1 MEGKIKLGISSC
13 LLGNKVRYD
22 GGHKFDPFLVNTLG
36 RFVEYVPVCPEV
48 ESGFPVPREAFRLVG
63 DPESPRLLTRQTG
76 IDATPR
82 MERWLAKKLPQLEK
96 EGLCGFIF
104 KSRSPSS
111 GMERV
116 KVYNAQGMAETKGVG
131 IFARALMR
139 RLPLLPVEEE
149 GRLQDIDLRENF
161 IVRVF
166 VYRRWRELLAGGE
179 APAAIQ
185 SLTARQEWPR
195 GSRGNSAGGGGATAA
210 KLVDFQR
217 RHKLLL
223 MAHAPEMARQLGKLV
238 AAAGTRSLADILPEY
253 EKILMAALKQRAT
266 VRKNVNVLQH
276 MLGYF
281 KKQLDDF
288 EKKELLATIENYHQN
303 LVPLIVPL
311 TLLKHYID
319 KFQEPYLRDQYYLDP
334 HPLELK
340 LRNHA

>member
-1 MEGKIKLGISSC
+1 MEEKIKLGISSC

-36 RFVEYVPVCPEV
+36 EFVQYVPVCPEV
-48 ESGFPVPREAFRLVG
+48 ESGFPIPREAFRLVG
-63 DPESPRLLTRQTG
+63 DPGAPRLITRQGGVDST
-76 IDATPR
+76 AP
-82 MERWLAKKLPQLEK
+82 MERWMEKKLPLLEK
-96 EGLCGFIF
+96 EELCGFIF
-104 KSRSPSS
+104 KSQSPSS

-116 KVYNAQGMAETKGVG
+116 KVYNEKGMAEKNGVG
-131 IFARALMR
+131 IFARALMA

-161 IVRVF
+161 IVRIF
-166 VYRRWRELLAGGE
+166 VYRRWREMLA
-179 APAAIQ
+179 
-185 SLTARQEWPR
+185 S
-195 GSRGNSAGGGGATAA
+195 GATAGR
-210 KLVDFQR
+210 LVDFQR

-223 MAHAPEMARQLGKLV
+223 MAHSPDMARRLGKLV
-238 AAAGTRSLADILPEY
+238 AGAGTRPLAEVLPEY
-253 EKILMAALKQRAT
+253 EKLFLTALKQKAT

-288 EKKELLATIENYHQN
+288 EKKELLGTIENYHQN

-319 KFQEPYLRDQYYLDP
+319 KFREPYLSDQYYLAP

>member
-1 MEGKIKLGISSC
+1 MSVKEKIRLGISSC
-13 LLGNKVRYD
+13 LLGNKVRFD
-22 GGHKFDPFLVNTLG
+22 GGHKFDSFLVNILG
-36 RFVEYVPVCPEV
+36 HYVEYVPVCPEV

-63 DPESPRLLTRQTG
+63 VLEKPRLMTRQSNL
-76 IDATPR
+76 DATPQ
-82 MERWLAKKLPQLEK
+82 MERWIEKKLPQLEK
-96 EGLCGFIF
+96 ERLCGFIF

-116 KVYNAQGMAETKGVG
+116 KVYNDKGMAEKKGVG
-131 IFARALMR
+131 IFARALMA

-161 IVRVF
+161 IVRIF
-166 VYRRWRELLAGGE
+166 AYRRWRELL
-179 APAAIQ
+179 
-185 SLTARQEWPR
+185 
-195 GSRGNSAGGGGATAA
+195 SAGATPAR
-210 KLVDFQR
+210 LVDFQS
-217 RHKLLL
+217 RHKYLL
-223 MAHAPEMARQLGKLV
+223 MAHSPELARQLGKLV
-238 AAAGTRSLADILPEY
+238 AAAGARPLAEILPEY
-253 EKILMAALKQRAT
+253 EKLLLAALKQRAT

-288 EKKELLATIENYHQN
+288 EKKELLAVIENYHQN

-311 TLLKHYID
+311 TLLKHYIN
-319 KFQEPYLRDQYYLDP
+319 KYQEPYLKDQYYLDP

>member
-1 MEGKIKLGISSC
+1 MEERIKLGISSC
-13 LLGNKVRYD
+13 LLGNKVRFD
-22 GGHKFDPFLVNTLG
+22 GGHKLDSFLVSTLG
-36 RFVEYVPVCPEV
+36 QFVEYVPVCPEV

-63 DPESPRLLTRQTG
+63 DADHPRLVTRQTG
-76 IDATPR
+76 VDATPQ
-82 MERWLAKKLPQLEK
+82 MERWVATKLPLLEM
-96 EGLCGFIF
+96 ENLCGFIF
-104 KSRSPSS
+104 KSKSPSS

-116 KVYNAQGMAETKGVG
+116 KVYNDKGMAEKKGVG
-131 IFARALMR
+131 IFARALME

-161 IVRVF
+161 IVRIF
-166 VYRRWRELLAGGE
+166 VYRRWRELLAVGE

-185 SLTARQEWPR
+185 SLTARQAKPR
-195 GSRGNSAGGGGATAA
+195 GSRDNSAGGATAGR
-210 KLVDFQR
+210 LVDFQR

-223 MAHAPEMARQLGKLV
+223 MAHSPEMARQLGKLV
-238 AAAGTRSLADILPEY
+238 AAAGTRPATAIFPEY
-253 EKILMAALKQRAT
+253 EKLLLTALKQKAT

-276 MLGYF
+276 MFGYF

-288 EKKELLATIENYHQN
+288 EKKELLGLIENYRQN
-303 LVPLIVPL
+303 LIPLIVPL

-319 KFQEPYLRDQYYLDP
+319 KFQQPYLLDQYYLDP

>member
-1 MEGKIKLGISSC
+1 MEEKIKLGISAC
-13 LLGNKVRYD
+13 LLGQKVRFD
-22 GGHKFDPFLVNTLG
+22 GGHKFDPYLVNTLG
-36 RFVEYVPVCPEV
+36 QFVEYVPVCPEV

-63 DPESPRLLTRQTG
+63 DPAAPRLVTRQSAV
-76 IDATPR
+76 DATAQ
-82 MERWLAKKLPQLEK
+82 MESWLEKKLPFLEK
-96 EGLCGFIF
+96 ENLCGFIF
-104 KSRSPSS
+104 KSKSPSS

-116 KVYNAQGMAETKGVG
+116 KVYNEKGMAEKNGVG
-131 IFARALMR
+131 IFARALMA

-161 IVRVF
+161 IVRIF
-166 VYRRWRELLAGGE
+166 VYRRWRELLAV
-179 APAAIQ
+179 
-185 SLTARQEWPR
+185 
-195 GSRGNSAGGGGATAA
+195 GATAGR
-210 KLVDFQR
+210 LVDFQR

-223 MAHAPEMARQLGKLV
+223 MAHSPELARRLGKLV
-238 AAAGTRSLADILPEY
+238 AAAGTRAPAGLFGEY
-253 EKILMAALKQRAT
+253 EKLLLTALKQKAT

-276 MLGYF
+276 MFGYF

-288 EKKELLATIENYHQN
+288 EKKELLAVIENYRQN

-319 KFQEPYLRDQYYLDP
+319 KFQQPYLSDQYYLDP

>member
-1 MEGKIKLGISSC
+1 MEERIKLGISSC

-36 RFVEYVPVCPEV
+36 QFVDYVPVCPEV
-48 ESGFPVPREAFRLVG
+48 ELGFPVPREAFRLVG
-63 DPESPRLLTRQTG
+63 DPEKPRLITRQTR
-76 IDATPR
+76 IDATAQ
-82 MERWLAKKLPQLEK
+82 MERWIEKKLPQLEK
-96 EGLCGFIF
+96 ENLCGFIF
-104 KSRSPSS
+104 KSQSPSS

-116 KVYNAQGMAETKGVG
+116 KVYNDKGMAEKKGVG
-131 IFARALMR
+131 IFARALLA
-139 RLPLLPVEEE
+139 RLPLLPAEEE

-161 IVRVF
+161 IVRIF
-166 VYRRWRELLAGGE
+166 VYRRWREFLAVH
-179 APAAIQ
+179 AATQ
-185 SLTARQEWPR
+185 R
-195 GSRGNSAGGGGATAA
+195 GAAGD
-210 KLVDFQR
+210 LVDFQR

-223 MAHAPEMARQLGKLV
+223 MAHSPEMARQLGKLV
-238 AAAGTRSLADILPEY
+238 AAAGVRPLAGILPEY
-253 EKILMAALKQRAT
+253 EALLLTALKQKAT

-288 EKKELLATIENYHQN
+288 EKKELLGLIGKYHQS

-319 KFQEPYLRDQYYLDP
+319 KFQEPYLKDQYYLDP

>member
-1 MEGKIKLGISSC
+1 MEQKIKLGISSC

-22 GGHKFDPFLVNTLG
+22 GGHKLDPFLVSTLG
-36 RFVEYVPVCPEV
+36 QFVEYVAVCPEV

-63 DPESPRLLTRQTG
+63 DAEAPRLVTRQGG
-76 IDATPR
+76 IDATPQ
-82 MERWLAKKLPQLEK
+82 MERWIEKKLPLLEK
-96 EGLCGFIF
+96 EELCGFIF

-116 KVYNAQGMAETKGVG
+116 KVYNDKGMAEKNGVG
-131 IFARALMR
+131 LFARALMK

-161 IVRVF
+161 IARIF
-166 VYRRWRELLAGGE
+166 VYRRWRELLA
-179 APAAIQ
+179 A
-185 SLTARQEWPR
+185 
-195 GSRGNSAGGGGATAA
+195 GATAGR
-210 KLVDFQR
+210 LVDFQR

-223 MAHAPEMARQLGKLV
+223 MAHSPEMARQLGKLV
-238 AAAGTRSLADILPEY
+238 ATAGTRPLGDLLPEY
-253 EKILMAALKQRAT
+253 EKLLLAALKQKAT

-319 KFQEPYLRDQYYLDP
+319 KFKEPYLGDQYYLDP

>member
-1 MEGKIKLGISSC
+1 MEEKIKLGISSC

-22 GGHKFDPFLVNTLG
+22 GGHKFDPFLVSTLG
-36 RFVEYVPVCPEV
+36 QFVDYVPVCPEV

-63 DPESPRLLTRQTG
+63 DPEKPRLITRQTG
-76 IDATPR
+76 VDATPQ
-82 MERWLAKKLPQLEK
+82 MERWIERKLPQLEK
-96 EGLCGFIF
+96 ENLCGFIF
-104 KSRSPSS
+104 KSQSPSS

-116 KVYNAQGMAETKGVG
+116 KVYNDKGMAEKKGVG
-131 IFARALMR
+131 IFARALMA

-161 IVRVF
+161 IVRIF
-166 VYRRWRELLAGGE
+166 VYRRWRELLSSGA
-179 APAAIQ
+179 
-185 SLTARQEWPR
+185 
-195 GSRGNSAGGGGATAA
+195 SAGR
-210 KLVDFQR
+210 LVDFQR
-217 RHKLLL
+217 QHKLLL
-223 MAHAPEMARQLGKLV
+223 MAHSPEMARQLGKLV
-238 AAAGTRSLADILPEY
+238 AGAGTRPLAAILPEY
-253 EKILMAALKQRAT
+253 EALLLTALKQRAT

-288 EKKELLATIENYHQN
+288 EKRELLGLIGKYHQS

-319 KFQEPYLRDQYYLDP
+319 RFQEPYLKDQYYLDP

>member
-1 MEGKIKLGISSC
+1 MEEKIKLGISAC
-13 LLGNKVRYD
+13 LLGEKVRYD

-36 RFVEYVPVCPEV
+36 QFVEYVPVCPEV
-48 ESGFPVPREAFRLVG
+48 ESGFPIPRQAFRLVG
-63 DPESPRLLTRQTG
+63 DPAAPRLVTRQSG
-76 IDATPR
+76 VDATPQ
-82 MERWLAKKLPQLEK
+82 MERWIEKKLPLLEN

-104 KSRSPSS
+104 KSQSPSS

-116 KVYNAQGMAETKGVG
+116 KVYNEKGMAEKNGVG
-131 IFARALMR
+131 IFARALME

-149 GRLQDIDLRENF
+149 GRLQDIQLRENF
-161 IVRVF
+161 IVRIF
-166 VYRRWRELLAGGE
+166 VYRRWQELLAGGV
-179 APAAIQ
+179 
-185 SLTARQEWPR
+185 TAGR
-195 GSRGNSAGGGGATAA
+195 
-210 KLVDFQR
+210 LVDFQR

-223 MAHAPEMARQLGKLV
+223 MAHSPEMARRLGKLV
-238 AAAGTRSLADILPEY
+238 AAAGTRPAAGIFPEY
-253 EKILMAALKQRAT
+253 EKLLLTALKQKAT

-288 EKKELLATIENYHQN
+288 EKKELLAVIENYRQS

-319 KFQEPYLRDQYYLDP
+319 KFKQPYLSGQYYLDP

>member
-1 MEGKIKLGISSC
+1 MEEKIKLGISSC

-22 GGHKFDPFLVNTLG
+22 GGHKLDPFLANTLG
-36 RFVEYVPVCPEV
+36 QFVDYIPVCPEV
-48 ESGFPVPREAFRLVG
+48 EAGFPVPREAFRLVG
-63 DPESPRLLTRQTG
+63 DAAAPRLVTRQSG
-76 IDATPR
+76 VDATPQ
-82 MERWLAKKLPQLEK
+82 MERWLEKKLPQLEK
-96 EGLCGFIF
+96 EELCGFIF

-116 KVYNAQGMAETKGVG
+116 KVYNEKGMAEKNGVG
-131 IFARALMR
+131 IFARALME

-149 GRLQDIDLRENF
+149 GRLQDIQLRENF
-161 IVRVF
+161 IVRIF
-166 VYRRWRELLAGGE
+166 AYRRWRELLAAG
-179 APAAIQ
+179 P
-185 SLTARQEWPR
+185 TAGR
-195 GSRGNSAGGGGATAA
+195 
-210 KLVDFQR
+210 LVDFQR

-223 MAHAPEMARQLGKLV
+223 MAHSPEMARRLGKLV
-238 AAAGTRSLADILPEY
+238 AAAGSRPAAGVFAEY
-253 EKILMAALKQRAT
+253 EELLLTALKQKAT

-288 EKKELLATIENYHQN
+288 EKKELLAAVENYRQN

-319 KFQEPYLRDQYYLDP
+319 KFHEPYLSDQYYLDP

>member
-1 MEGKIKLGISSC
+1 MEERIKLGISSC

-36 RFVEYVPVCPEV
+36 QFVDYVPVCPEV

-63 DPESPRLLTRQTG
+63 DPEKPRLITRQTG
-76 IDATPR
+76 IDSTAQ
-82 MERWLAKKLPQLEK
+82 MERWIEKKLPQLEK
-96 EGLCGFIF
+96 ENLCGFIF
-104 KSRSPSS
+104 KSQSPSS

-116 KVYNAQGMAETKGVG
+116 KVYNDKGMAEKKGVG
-131 IFARALMR
+131 IFARALLA
-139 RLPLLPVEEE
+139 RLPLLPAEEE

-161 IVRVF
+161 IVRIF
-166 VYRRWRELLAGGE
+166 VYRRWRELLA
-179 APAAIQ
+179 A
-185 SLTARQEWPR
+185 
-195 GSRGNSAGGGGATAA
+195 GATAGR
-210 KLVDFQR
+210 LVDFQR

-223 MAHAPEMARQLGKLV
+223 MAHSPEMARQLGKRV
-238 AAAGTRSLADILPEY
+238 AAAGARPLAGILPEY
-253 EKILMAALKQRAT
+253 EALLLTALKQKAT

-276 MLGYF
+276 MFGYF

-288 EKKELLATIENYHQN
+288 EKRELLGLIEKYHQS

-319 KFQEPYLRDQYYLDP
+319 KFQEPYLKDQYYLDP

>member
-1 MEGKIKLGISSC
+1 MEEKIRLGISSC

-22 GGHKFDPFLVNTLG
+22 GGHKFEPFLVNTLG
-36 RFVEYVPVCPEV
+36 QFVEYVPVCPEV
-48 ESGFPVPREAFRLVG
+48 ESGFPVPREAFRLAG
-63 DPESPRLLTRQTG
+63 DVEAPRLITRQSG
-76 IDATPR
+76 VDATPQ
-82 MERWLAKKLPQLEK
+82 MESWLEKKLPQLEK
-96 EGLCGFIF
+96 AGLCGFIF
-104 KSRSPSS
+104 KSQSPSS

-116 KVYNAQGMAETKGVG
+116 KVYNENGMAEKKGVG
-131 IFARALMR
+131 IFARALME

-161 IVRVF
+161 IVRIF
-166 VYRRWRELLAGGE
+166 VYRRWRELVASGVTAG
-179 APAAIQ
+179 
-185 SLTARQEWPR
+185 R
-195 GSRGNSAGGGGATAA
+195 
-210 KLVDFQR
+210 LVDFQR
-217 RHKLLL
+217 RHKYLL
-223 MAHAPEMARQLGKLV
+223 MAHGPEMARQLGKLV
-238 AAAGTRSLADILPEY
+238 AAAGTRPLAEILPEY
-253 EKILMAALKQRAT
+253 EKLLLTALKQRAT

-288 EKKELLATIENYHQN
+288 EKKELLAVIENYHQN

>member
-1 MEGKIKLGISSC
+1 MEEKIKLGISSC

-36 RFVEYVPVCPEV
+36 QFVEYVSVCPEV

-63 DPESPRLLTRQTG
+63 DPEKPRLLTRQGG
-76 IDATPR
+76 IDATAQ
-82 MERWLAKKLPQLEK
+82 MERWIEKKLPLLEK

-104 KSRSPSS
+104 KSQSPSS

-116 KVYNAQGMAETKGVG
+116 KVYNEKGMAEKKGVG
-131 IFARALMR
+131 IFARALMA

-161 IVRVF
+161 IVRIF
-166 VYRRWRELLAGGE
+166 AYRRWQELLAGG
-179 APAAIQ
+179 
-185 SLTARQEWPR
+185 
-195 GSRGNSAGGGGATAA
+195 ATAGR
-210 KLVDFQR
+210 LVDFQR

-223 MAHAPEMARQLGKLV
+223 MAHSPELARRLGALV
-238 AAAGTRSLADILPEY
+238 AGLGTPQKLDRILPEY
-253 EKILMAALKQRAT
+253 EKLLLAALKQRAT
-266 VRKNVNVLQH
+266 VRRNVNVLQH

-288 EKKELLATIENYHQN
+288 EKKEMLGLIENYRQN
-303 LVPLIVPL
+303 LIPLIVPL

-319 KFQEPYLRDQYYLDP
+319 KFQQPYLQDQYYLDP